1 MSHLSCRIS
10 LEPKM
15 SGAGPDN
22 SESAMVLL
30 NIIACKITIFNMG
43 NRNTFSL
50 LLFLGGGSGR
60 GKTMKGLSL
69 LLSASQSP
77 FIRRRKKFFL

>member
-43 NRNTFSL
+43 NGNTFP
-50 LLFLGGGSGR
+50 LLFFFLGSGR
-60 GKTMKGLSL
+60 GKTMKEL

-77 FIRRRKKFFL
+77 FIRR

>member
-1 MSHLSCRIS
+1 
-10 LEPKM
+10 M

-43 NRNTFSL
+43 NGNTFSL
-50 LLFLGGGSGR
+50 L
-60 GKTMKGLSL
+60 
-69 LLSASQSP
+69 
-77 FIRRRKKFFL
+77 FFLFGGRVEGKLWKAFHYY